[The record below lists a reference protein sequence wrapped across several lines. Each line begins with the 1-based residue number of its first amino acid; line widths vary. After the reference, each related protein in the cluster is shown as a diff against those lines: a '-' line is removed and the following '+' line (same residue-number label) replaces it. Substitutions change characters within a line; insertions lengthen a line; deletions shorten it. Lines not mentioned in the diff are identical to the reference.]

1 MKGDFSRQTFS
12 PEKHYSGVRL
22 QQGRAH
28 LDADWNEQVDIEA
41 HRDAAT
47 ARDVI
52 GPVGSPFDGGGFAL
66 SGGSFLRGIDLLD
79 ADQGWAVGERAAI
92 LRTTDKGASW
102 ALQAAPAGVGHLNAV
117 QAVAANS
124 AWAVGDGG
132 TLLRFDG
139 SGWTRVTVASVSASL
154 HAVDV
159 FDATHAWAVG
169 DGGIVLFWDGATWDN
184 RKVPQLNV
192 SLRGVHFATATKGW
206 AVGDGGTVVMTTDG
220 GLNWTTLSAPPGTPR
235 LHSAFFTGATT
246 GCVVGDGATILST
259 ADAGATW
266 VRRSVSG
273 VSAALRAVRFESA
286 GQNGWAVG
294 HDGTVVA
301 TNDGGTTWEREDAS
315 DAGAGNLTG
324 LAVFG
329 GTRLACG
336 DAVVVGRETN
346 PVRWP
351 RKPLPAQGRD
361 IVISAGDLYL
371 DGVRCENERPVSFT
385 SQPDLPGTLP
395 DPPVNA
401 AELRGSYLVRQEEH
415 ITAVEHEEL
424 REQALRGPDTSTR
437 TRVSWQVRLTGPLA
451 DDRCSTLAA
460 ALPGASGAG
469 RLRARSEPVELA
481 ASECS
486 VAPAG
491 GYRRLEN
498 QLYRVEIH
506 DGGPID
512 PQSANGHATYKWSRD
527 NGSMVARLEGLDQ
540 AGLSVTV
547 STTGRDDVLGFA
559 AEQWVEVNDESRMR
573 RGLPGILLEIDQIEG
588 NELEVLSFPTKPGG
602 GSWSM
607 ADFPE
612 NPTVRRWDGQAAVP
626 EDWEEL
632 EDGVQVEFGAGPFET
647 GDFWTLPARTV
658 TGAVEWPREN
668 GVPRF
673 RPPEGEPSG
682 VAALGVVRAHP
693 NGTWEFVRD
702 CRRRFPA
709 LTSLADLYYVGG
721 DGQEAMP
728 DSAAPQNRVQLARPL
743 EVGVSNWRWPVQG
756 ARVRFTVTS
765 GTGTL
770 DGTSAPQVIKPTNAA
785 GIASCSW
792 FVDGTNPDQRVE
804 AYLLDEDDEPV
815 QTPVHFGANLSIASR
830 VSFDPGGC
838 AGLSGAK
845 NVQAAI
851 AALAGRARL
860 EKAGG
865 DDQELMPGEAVDPL
879 QIRVVSDCGAV
890 SGARVRFVVV
900 DPAPAGGTVDGQR
913 DITLGPTPNTGVL
926 TANWT
931 LGNGRRTQYVD
942 AILVDVDGVAVPQ
955 PSPVARFAATLSTAD
970 HVRYVPPAGCTTLK
984 DGDTVQEVLDR
995 LAGMVSLYRLRGDG
1009 QRVSPGGASSLRPL
1023 EVLVASRCGPVKD
1036 ASVEFTIREGKGRL
1050 QGESLQVV
1058 LKTRDDGVAACDWDL
1073 DPGTP
1078 SQVVEA
1084 KLVALPD
1091 SHAGAVIHPPVLTEF
1106 TAHLA
1111 VEGTMRPSARV
1122 AMVAVGEI
1130 PDIQAGRA
1138 VPIPMD
1144 TLVYE
1149 TVPEMHTG
1157 EGLRAPANGIYLATV
1172 QVTWSVDVIGA
1183 IELSVGTGRQRR
1195 RIAWSR
1201 TMGSVLAATTS
1212 TMLSE
1217 GEMISTRV
1225 VHFTEGAEPT
1235 LEGNADLHHM
1245 TLTWL
1250 GPVHP
1255 SLLPRGDRPIIIDP
1269 DQPVI
1274 VRPFGPLIVDPDFRR
1289 IITPDG

>member
-41 HRDAAT
+41 YRDAAT
-47 ARDVI
+47 TRDVI
-52 GPVGSPFDGGGFAL
+52 GPAGAPFDGGGFGL

-92 LRTTDKGASW
+92 LRTSDKGASW
-102 ALQAAPAGVGHLNAV
+102 ALQPAPANVGHLNAV
-117 QAVAANS
+117 QVVAANS

-139 SGWTRVTVASVSASL
+139 SGWTRVTVPNVSASL
-154 HAVDV
+154 HAIDA
-159 FDATHAWAVG
+159 FDATHVWAVG
-169 DGGIVLFWDGATWDN
+169 DGGIVLFWDGANWSD
-184 RKVPQLNV
+184 RKVPQLSA
-192 SLRGVHFATATKGW
+192 SLRGVHFATASKGW
-206 AVGDGGTVVMTTDG
+206 VVGDGGTIAVTTDA
-220 GLNWTTLSAPPGTPR
+220 GLNWTMLSAPPGTPR
-235 LHSAFFTGATT
+235 LRSVFFTSANS
-246 GCVVGDGATILST
+246 GCVVGDGGTILST

-266 VRRSVSG
+266 ARRSLSG
-273 VSAALRAVRFESA
+273 VSAVLRAVRFESA

-294 HDGTVVA
+294 HDGTVVV
-301 TNDGGTTWEREDAS
+301 TMDGGASWKREDAA
-315 DAGAGNLTG
+315 DAGVGDLTG

-336 DAVVVGRETN
+336 AALVVHRETG
-346 PVRWP
+346 PVRWVRGP
-351 RKPLPAQGRD
+351 MPAQGRD
-361 IVISAGDLYL
+361 LVISAGDLYL

-385 SQPDLPGTLP
+385 SQPDLPGALP
-395 DPPVNA
+395 APPNA
-401 AELRGSYLVRQEEH
+401 TELRGAYLVRHEEH
-415 ITAVEHEEL
+415 LTAVEREEI

-460 ALPGASGAG
+460 ALPGAGRAG
-469 RLRARSEPVELA
+469 RLRARSEPVEIA

-512 PQSANGHATYKWSRD
+512 PQSTNGHATYKWSRD

-540 AGLSVTV
+540 AGLTVTV

-559 AEQWVEVNDESRMR
+559 PEQWVEVNDESRMR
-573 RGLPGILLEIDQIEG
+573 RGLPGILLEIDLIEDR
-588 NELEVLSFPTKPGG
+588 ELEVLSFPPRPGG

-607 ADFPE
+607 ADFPV

-632 EDGVQVEFGAGPFET
+632 EDGVQVEFGAGPFAT

-668 GVPRF
+668 GVPGF
-673 RPPEGEPSG
+673 RPPEGEPPG

-693 NGTWEFVRD
+693 DGTWEFVRD
-702 CRRRFPA
+702 CRSRFPS

-743 EVGVSNWRWPVQG
+743 EVGVSNWRWPVEG
-756 ARVRFTVTS
+756 ARVRFTVKS
-765 GTGTL
+765 GGGTL
-770 DGTSAPQVIKPTNAA
+770 DGQSATEVITATNNL
-785 GIASCSW
+785 GIASCAW
-792 FVDGTNPDQRVE
+792 LVDGSNPDQRVE

-830 VSFDPGGC
+830 VAFDPGGC

-860 EKAGG
+860 EKVGG
-865 DDQELMPGEAVDPL
+865 DDQELMPGEGADPL
-879 QIRVVSDCGAV
+879 QVRIVSDCGAV
-890 SGARVRFVVV
+890 SGARVQFLVV
-900 DPAPAGGTVDGQR
+900 DPAPAGGTVNGQR

-926 TANWT
+926 TANWA
-931 LGNGRRTQYVD
+931 LGNGRGTQYVD
-942 AILVDVDGVAVPQ
+942 AILVDVNGVAVPQ
-955 PSPVARFAATLSTAD
+955 PAPAARFAATLSTAD
-970 HVRYVPPAGCTTLK
+970 HVRYEPPAGCASLK
-984 DGDTVQEVLDR
+984 DDDTVQEAIDR

-1023 EVLVASRCGPVKD
+1023 EVLVASGCGPVKD
-1036 ASVEFTIREGKGRL
+1036 ASVEFTIREGKGKL
-1050 QGESLQVV
+1050 QGESTQVV

-1091 SHAGAVIHPPVLTEF
+1091 SHAGAVIQPPVLTEF

-1122 AMVAVGEI
+1122 AMVRAGEI

-1138 VPIPMD
+1138 VEVPMD
-1144 TLVYE
+1144 TLQYE

-1157 EGLRAPANGIYLATV
+1157 DGLRAPAHGIYLATV
-1172 QVTWSVDVIGA
+1172 QVTWSQDVTGA
-1183 IELSVGTGRQRR
+1183 IELSATIGGRQR

-1201 TMGSVLAATTS
+1201 TVGSVLAASTTMMLAEGS
-1212 TMLSE
+1212 TI
-1217 GEMISTRV
+1217 GTRV
-1225 VHFTEGAEPT
+1225 VHFTDGAEPA
-1235 LEGNADLHHM
+1235 LEGKADLQHM

-1255 SLLPRGDRPIIIDP
+1255 SLLPRGDRPPIDP
-1269 DQPVI
+1269 DRGPVI
-1274 VRPFGPLIVDPDFRR
+1274 VRPIGPLIVDADLPRV
-1289 IITPDG
+1289 ITPDG